1 MEILMKIFLIVASI
15 VGIIISLEVLYACT
29 IGLFLTKRK
38 KDKAIKEIQKLA
50 EECMKE
56 IIEEEKAKKETP
68 KKPRNTKKSEKK

>member
-1 MEILMKIFLIVASI
+1 MEILCNIFKITLCI

-38 KDKAIKEIQKLA
+38 KDKAIKEIQELA

-68 KKPRNTKKSEKK
+68 KKPRNTKKSEEK